1 MTRKRDRESNE
12 LKVNARLAALE
23 HQVAVLRDALRLAQ
37 VEVADIHYAKA
48 VSRQQATDQD
58 PEWYG

>member
-12 LKVNARLAALE
+12 MKVNARLAALE
-23 HQVAVLRDALRLAQ
+23 HQVAVLRDALRLLG

-48 VSRQQATDQD
+48 VSRQQVTDQD
-58 PEWYG
+58 PEWF

>member
-1 MTRKRDRESNE
+1 MTRKSDRESGE

-23 HQVAVLRDALRLAQ
+23 HQVAILRDALRLLG
-37 VEVADIHYAKA
+37 VEVADIHYVKA